1 MVKLIVDS
9 GNALRGTA
17 SVPGDK
23 SLSHRAVLFAALA
36 DGESR
41 IENFLVSGVT
51 RVMLD
56 ALTALGVAWQ
66 LNNDVLTVQGHGLDG
81 LNAPEHPLDCGN
93 SATTI
98 RLLAGALAA
107 AGIPAVLDGSA
118 GLRRRPMG
126 RIVEPLQ
133 RMGVPVQTGPDGG
146 APLVLQARPA
156 GQKLAPLDETLPVA
170 SAQVKS

>member
-1 MVKLIVDS
+1 MAKLIVNS

-17 SVPGDK
+17 RVPGDK

-56 ALTALGVAWQ
+56 SLSGLGAEWKREGET
-66 LNNDVLTVQGHGLDG
+66 LTVQGCGMESLRVPDRP
-81 LNAPEHPLDCGN
+81 LNCGN

-98 RLLAGALAA
+98 RLLAG
-107 AGIPAVLDGSA
+107 
-118 GLRRRPMG
+118 
-126 RIVEPLQ
+126 
-133 RMGVPVQTGPDGG
+133 
-146 APLVLQARPA
+146 
-156 GQKLAPLDETLPVA
+156 
-170 SAQVKS
+170 

>member
-41 IENFLVSGVT
+41 VENFLVSGVT
-51 RVMLD
+51 KVMLD
-56 ALTALGVAWQ
+56 SLSALGVEWK
-66 LNNDVLTVQGHGLDG
+66 LDGERLSVQGRGMESLRAPNRP
-81 LNAPEHPLDCGN
+81 LNCGN

-107 AGIPAVLDGSA
+107 
-118 GLRRRPMG
+118 
-126 RIVEPLQ
+126 
-133 RMGVPVQTGPDGG
+133 
-146 APLVLQARPA
+146 
-156 GQKLAPLDETLPVA
+156 
-170 SAQVKS
+170 